1 MKYTKE
7 PQQNWNSIFINHYYM
22 KIIQKYFWVIIG
34 FVLVLPVTTQNA
46 QAQSLDSVPENQILD
61 QVVAVVGKNII
72 LKSDIETQYLQYRMQ
87 GFIEGSKASIKC
99 KILKD
104 LIFQK
109 LLLNQADVDSI
120 VVGESQVEQEMDRR
134 FRYFISQFGSKEKL
148 EEYYDKSVDEFK
160 EDMRDVVRNQL
171 TQQSV
176 QADIV
181 KNVGITPKEVKAFYK
196 EMPVDSLPLIN
207 TEYYVSELV
216 REPQITEAEKLAVK
230 ERLLELRKRI
240 LKGESFATLAI
251 LYSEDPGSAK
261 KGGELGMYGKG
272 ELYPEFED
280 VAFSLKEGEISGIV
294 ETEAGFHII
303 QLIERQKDFVNVR
316 HILLRPK
323 ISVVQKQ
330 QAINYLDSLYTLIK
344 DSVYT
349 FDEAVK
355 KFSDSPNRISGGF
368 LINPK
373 TGNNIFQA
381 EDLDPKV
388 FYVID
393 KLKVGEFSKPVT
405 FATKEG
411 NEAFRLLRLVKK
423 SKPHRANIDQDYD
436 KIYMIA
442 LNKKHQQ
449 VLDNWVIEHAKTA
462 YIRIVKNYSNCD
474 FYNQIMNR
482 KKK

>member
-1 MKYTKE
+1 
-7 PQQNWNSIFINHYYM
+7 M
-22 KIIQKYFWVIIG
+22 KIIQKYFWVVITM
-34 FVLVLPVTTQNA
+34 VLILPVKAQNT
-46 QAQSLDSVPENQILD
+46 QSLDSIPENQILD

-87 GFIEGSKASIKC
+87 GYIEGSKKSIKC
-99 KILKD
+99 DILKD

-120 VVGESQVEQEMDRR
+120 VVGEAQVDQELDRR
-134 FRYFISQFGSKEKL
+134 FRYFITQFGSKEKL

-160 EDMRDVVRNQL
+160 EDMRAVVKDQL

-196 EMPVDSLPLIN
+196 EIPSDSLPLIN

-230 ERLLELRKRI
+230 ERLLDLRKRI
-240 LKGESFATLAI
+240 LNGESFATLAI

-280 VAFSLKEGEISGIV
+280 VAFTLKEGEISGIV
-294 ETEAGFHII
+294 ETEAGFHIL

-323 ISVVQKQ
+323 ISIEQKQ
-330 QAINYLDSLYTLIK
+330 LATNYLDSLYTLIQ

-393 KLKVGEFSKPVT
+393 KMKVGEVSRPVT
-405 FATKEG
+405 YVTKDG
-411 NEAFRLLRLVKK
+411 TDAFRLLHLVKK
-423 SKPHRANIDQDYD
+423 SPPHRANIDQDYD

-449 VLDNWVIEHAKTA
+449 VLDDWVIEHAKTA
-462 YIRIVKNYSNCD
+462 YIRIVDNYSDCEYYD
-474 FYNQIMNR
+474 KIM